1 MDETI
6 DHDQKLSRV
15 CSESTTEQV
24 NASSTFTVTWWSLDK
39 GAVDKVDPIG
49 RKFILTYSDYYSSY
63 PEAHLLQEIT

>member
-1 MDETI
+1 MIKNCRAYVLNQPLNKYTPLQPSPLPGGPWI
-6 DHDQKLSRV
+6 
-15 CSESTTEQV
+15 
-24 NASSTFTVTWWSLDK
+24 K